1 MRKCTTEVS
10 RLKAVMERAGRRQ
23 VVLVEEEGARLRMCV
38 CVCERERETEREGKR
53 GREGGREEE
62 KGGGRGRGVSFQSG
76 LKRPAPLQG
85 QCVQ

>member
-38 CVCERERETEREGKR
+38 CVCVRDRERQREREREG
-53 GREGGREEE
+53 GREGGRKRKEE
-62 KGGGRGRGVSFQSG
+62 GGDEESVFN
-76 LKRPAPLQG
+76 L
-85 QCVQ
+85 V